1 MRRKIIVLTL
11 LFLMCGTIAAFAQ
24 QTYSIKQSVDMRGGP
39 GSYYELILRL
49 HNGAKVTQVEKE
61 GSWMKIKAGNKEGWI
76 PEQSTYLSEESPV
89 SKQKEDDAPKSSMED
104 AFSELS
110 GEEKK
115 EDPYASP
122 AQVAAAVKGFARKYK
137 SKRSDKTDVDFSRSF
152 DDRINPRD
160 YKQFRR
166 DRFGDWNWQLAQ
178 SRFPLRTDTIPEMTP
193 DIENMGWG
201 IASALAQ
208 QNGLVKNYD
217 LQRYLTYVGLI
228 VTESSH
234 RYEIPVQ
241 VHILDSNDITGYAC
255 PNGIIFVSKGALKVM
270 ESEAEL
276 AFFLAHEL
284 AHIVLQHGIQES
296 KDRKTKIRADDAISE
311 LEDDLDYDER
321 QDDKYVQTSQ
331 DLSAL
336 ADQVYEYIISDK
348 LERYEFE
355 ADFWGLVYMYRAGY
369 NPDAAVGLLQRIVDK
384 QGDFERQIGK
394 LMWKGASVE
403 KRIELLNQYKDN
415 YDMAE
420 RLNREYKSAYQ
431 NKKRLIY

>member
-1 MRRKIIVLTL
+1 
-11 LFLMCGTIAAFAQ
+11 
-24 QTYSIKQSVDMRGGP
+24 MRGGP
-39 GSYYELILRL
+39 GSYYELVLRL

-61 GSWMKIKAGNKEGWI
+61 GTWMKVKVDNKEGWI
-76 PEQSTYLSEESPV
+76 PEQSTYLGEESSA
-89 SKQKEDDAPKSSMED
+89 SKQKEDDSPKSSMED

-115 EDPYASP
+115 EDNYASP

-166 DRFGDWNWQLAQ
+166 DRFGDWNWQMAQ

-296 KDRKTKIRADDAISE
+296 KDRKTKIRADDAFSE

-331 DLSAL
+331 ELSAL
-336 ADQVYEYIISDK
+336 ADQMYEYIISDK

-369 NPDAAVGLLQRIVDK
+369 NPDAAVDLLQRIVDK

-403 KRIELLNQYKDN
+403 KRIELLNQYKDK